1 MAESITL
8 ARPYAKAAF
17 ELARDANQLSEW
29 SEQLALTAALAGD
42 KDMVRVLA
50 HPTLTSD
57 QKAQV
62 MIDVCEGKLSEGP
75 QNFVKVLS
83 ENTRLVLLPEI
94 AELFEQLKSQQEATV
109 DVTVETAF
117 ELNSEQEEKLA
128 QSLKSKL
135 SRNINLQSQVNS
147 DLIGGVVVR
156 AGDMVIDASVRGR
169 LAKLAETVGS

>member
-17 ELARDANQLSEW
+17 ELARDAKQLSGW
-29 SEQLALTAALAGD
+29 SEQLVYTSALAGD
-42 KDMVRVLA
+42 QDMVKILN
-50 HPTLTSD
+50 HPTLTSE
-57 QKAQV
+57 QKAQIL
-62 MIDVCEGKLSEGP
+62 IDVCDGKLNDGV
-75 QNFVKVLS
+75 QNFVKVLA
-83 ENTRLVLLPEI
+83 ENHRLVLLPEI
-94 AELFEQLKSQQEATV
+94 AELFEQFKSQQEATV

-135 SRNINLQSQVNS
+135 SCNINLQTQVNKS
-147 DLIGGVVVR
+147 LMGGVLIR

-169 LAKLAETVGS
+169 LAKLVEAVGS